1 MVSHRIHR
9 NEVNVS
15 YVRRLGA
22 WLLLVVALHC
32 FASAQTGIDP
42 GFDAEPVEIPTVGN
56 TAPRPVTS
64 MDLLTLRDI
73 RGLQISPD
81 GKYVAFMLIQAVYE
95 TNHYRS
101 GMFAIGTE
109 RGSKPVSLG
118 TAGPGRWDEA
128 NEWLPENP
136 VWSLDSRYIYRPM
149 KSNGAWQVWRWDRE
163 GGAPIQVT
171 HSQHDVQTVSLSPDG
186 GRLILTL
193 EAPSGVDRKKL
204 SEQGILYD
212 GRFDAT
218 GQSIIDRLATIPG
231 AESETWIYD
240 LASGS
245 SHEATIDEQR
255 ELTVSADASVV
266 PNVELSSQIFTKKEI
281 EEEKIYSYNVS
292 PDRKRVAYWRIADDA
307 SRSQFRTYPLLVRL
321 ISGGVPVTLA
331 TWPYY
336 PGEYWWS
343 PDSKQIYFT
352 EDNGNNPDDPRTT
365 RIMAAAAAGGEVRP
379 VLDSSDVFSQYSSDK
394 SRRLLACIREKSITP
409 PEVALADLSTGEVRT
424 LVDVNPE
431 LQNVQM
437 SPAKRIDVLDRRGQR
452 FWGHLVLPLGYEP
465 GKRYPLIIT
474 TYVDSAGFLRGGV
487 GDEYP
492 IQVFAA
498 NGFAVFNFNAIGR
511 DRNATSG
518 NFDNTL
524 LQWQAPTEALEAAIA
539 KLADEGIVDRS
550 KVGITGLSFGAVMVH
565 YGISHSGLFRTAVAS
580 GPAWDPI
587 LFYIARDSLRDAWA
601 SELNL
606 GPPHGGSATNWQ
618 KMSAALNAGSVNTPL
633 LINAADSEYT
643 YCMELVTILRTLK
656 KPVEMFIYPDER
668 HEKNQPKHR
677 YSIYE
682 RNIDWFNFWLKG
694 EEDPDPAK
702 AEQYAR
708 WRELRKL
715 QEQNQKKSTNATS
728 RTSN

>member
-1 MVSHRIHR
+1 MRNMLSRNDSA

-15 YVRRLGA
+15 CSRKLGP
-22 WLLLVVALHC
+22 WFLLVVALQC

-42 GFDAEPVEIPTVGN
+42 GFDPEPVEIPTVAK

-81 GKYVAFMLIQAVYE
+81 GKYVAFVLIQAVYE

-101 GMFAIGTE
+101 AMFVISAE
-109 RGSKPVSLG
+109 KGSKPISLG

-136 VWSLDSRYIYRPM
+136 VWSLDSRYIYRTM
-149 KSNGAWQVWRWDRE
+149 KCNGSLQVWRWDRE

-171 HSQHDVQTVSLSPDG
+171 HSQHDVQTASLSPDG
-186 GRLILTL
+186 GRLVLTL
-193 EAPSGVDRKKL
+193 ETPSGVDRKKL

-212 GRFDAT
+212 GSFAAT
-218 GQSIIDRLATIPG
+218 GQSIIDRLATTPS
-231 AESETWIYD
+231 AESETRIQD
-240 LASGS
+240 LANGS
-245 SHEATIDEQR
+245 SHKATIDEQR
-255 ELTVSADASVV
+255 ELTVSADATVV
-266 PNVELSSQIFTKKEI
+266 PNVELSGQIFTKKEI
-281 EEEKIYSYNVS
+281 EEQKIYSYNVS
-292 PDRKRVAYWRIADDA
+292 PDRKKVAYWRIADEA
-307 SRSQFRTYPLLVRL
+307 SKSQFRTYPLLVKL
-321 ISGGVPVTLA
+321 TDGGAPVTLT

-352 EDNGNNPDDPRTT
+352 EDNGNNPDDPHTT
-365 RIMAAAAAGGEVRP
+365 RIMAAAATGGEARP

-394 SRRLLACIREKSITP
+394 SRRLLACIRENSTTP

-424 LVDVNPE
+424 LVKLNPE
-431 LQNVQM
+431 WQNLQMN
-437 SPAKRIDVLDRRGQR
+437 PAKRIDVFDKRGER
-452 FWGHLVLPLGYEP
+452 FWGRLVLPLGYKP

-498 NGFAVFNFNAIGR
+498 NGFAVLNFNAIGR
-511 DRNATSG
+511 DRNPTSG
-518 NFDNTL
+518 NFDGTL
-524 LQWQAPTEALEAAIA
+524 LQWQAPTEALDAAIA
-539 KLADEGIVDRS
+539 KLADEGIINSS
-550 KVGITGLSFGAVMVH
+550 KVGITGLSFGAGMVH
-565 YGISHSGLFRTAVAS
+565 YGISHSSLFRAAVAS

-587 LFYIARDSLRDAWA
+587 LFYIASDRLRDAWT

-606 GPPHGGSATNWQ
+606 GPPHGDSGMNWQ
-618 KMSAALNAGSVNTPL
+618 KMSAALNAGRVNTPL

-643 YCMELVTILRTLK
+643 YCMQLVVTLRDLK

-668 HEKNQPKHR
+668 HEKNQPRHR

-682 RNIDWFNFWLKG
+682 RNVDWFCFWLKG

-702 AEQYAR
+702 VEQYQR

-715 QEQNQKKSTNATS
+715 QEASTAG
-728 RTSN
+728 RTRN

>member
-1 MVSHRIHR
+1 MVSHTDSA
-9 NEVNVS
+9 NEGNVS
-15 YVRRLGA
+15 YSRKIGS
-22 WLLLVVALHC
+22 WFLLVIALQC

-42 GFDAEPVEIPTVGN
+42 GFDSEPVEIADVAKA
-56 TAPRPVTS
+56 APRPVTS

-81 GKYVAFMLIQAVYE
+81 GKYVAFVLIQAVYE

-101 GMFAIGTE
+101 GMFVISTE
-109 RGSKPVSLG
+109 KGSKPISLG
-118 TAGPGRWDEA
+118 TAGSGRWDEG

-136 VWSLDSRYIYRPM
+136 VWSLDSRYVYRAM
-149 KSNGAWQVWRWDRE
+149 KSNGSFQVWRWDRE

-171 HSQHDVQTVSLSPDG
+171 HSQHDLQTVSLSPDG
-186 GRLILTL
+186 GRLVLTL

-212 GRFDAT
+212 GSFDAT
-218 GQSIIDRLATIPG
+218 GQSIIDRLATTPG
-231 AESETWIYD
+231 AERETWIQD
-240 LASGS
+240 LANGN
-245 SHEATIDEQR
+245 SHKATIEEQR
-255 ELTVSADASVV
+255 ELTVSADATVV
-266 PNVELSSQIFTKKEI
+266 PDLDLSGQIFTKKEI
-281 EEEKIYSYNVS
+281 EEQKIYSYNVS
-292 PDRKRVAYWRIADDA
+292 PDRKKVAYWRIADDA
-307 SRSQFRTYPLLVRL
+307 SQSQFRTYPLLVKL
-321 ISGGVPVTLA
+321 TDGGSPVTLT

-352 EDNGNNPDDPRTT
+352 EDNGNHPDDPNTT
-365 RIMAAAAAGGEVRP
+365 RIMTAAASGGEARP
-379 VLDSSDVFSQYSSDK
+379 VLDSADVFSQYSTDK
-394 SRRLLACIREKSITP
+394 SRRLLACFRENSTTP

-424 LVDVNPE
+424 LVNVNPDWQN
-431 LQNVQM
+431 LQI
-437 SPAKRIDVLDRRGQR
+437 SPAKRIDVLDKRGQR
-452 FWGHLVLPLGYEP
+452 FWGHLVLPLGYQP

-474 TYVDSAGFLRGGV
+474 TYVDGAGFLRGGV

-498 NGFAVFNFNAIGR
+498 HGFAVLNFNAIGR

-518 NFDNTL
+518 SFDRTI

-539 KLADEGIVDRS
+539 KLAEEGIIDSSR
-550 KVGITGLSFGAVMVH
+550 VGITGLSFGAGMVH
-565 YGISHSGLFRTAVAS
+565 FGISHSNLFRAAVAS

-587 LFYIARDSLRDAWA
+587 LFYIARDSLRDAWT
-601 SELNL
+601 SDLNL
-606 GPPHGGSATNWQ
+606 GPPLGDSGTNWQ
-618 KMSAALNAGSVNTPL
+618 KMSAALNAGRVNTPL

-643 YCMELVTILRTLK
+643 YCMQLVVTLRGLK

-682 RNIDWFNFWLKG
+682 RNVDWFNFWLRDK
-694 EEDPDPAK
+694 EDPDPAK
-702 AEQYAR
+702 VEQYKR
-708 WRELRKL
+708 CRELRML
-715 QEQNQKKSTNATS
+715 HQKDRQQSVAAKH
-728 RTSN
+728 